1 MEMNLSYYPIH
12 TVVLQVTKEKGGEGG
27 RENVDTMC
35 TGRKGARICGDMGNK
50 AFGVLYGKCV

>member
-1 MEMNLSYYPIH
+1 MNLSYYPIH
-12 TVVLQVTKEKGGEGG
+12 TVVLQVTQEKGGEGG